1 MERVPIRDL
10 QQHAS
15 AVIRRVRAGETIGVT
30 DRGDLV
36 AVLAPPSAVGGA
48 AALAASGRVRS
59 ATRTVDDMP
68 APRPGTRSTA
78 DVLDDLRA
86 DR

>member
-59 ATRTVDDMP
+59 ATRAVDEVP
-68 APRPGTRSTA
+68 GPGPGTGSTS

>member
-15 AVIRRVRAGETIGVT
+15 AVIRRVRAGETVGVT
-30 DRGDLV
+30 DRGELV
-36 AVLAPPSAVGGA
+36 AVLAPPGAVGGV

-59 ATRTVDDMP
+59 ATRAVDDVP
-68 APRPGTRSTA
+68 APGPATSSTG